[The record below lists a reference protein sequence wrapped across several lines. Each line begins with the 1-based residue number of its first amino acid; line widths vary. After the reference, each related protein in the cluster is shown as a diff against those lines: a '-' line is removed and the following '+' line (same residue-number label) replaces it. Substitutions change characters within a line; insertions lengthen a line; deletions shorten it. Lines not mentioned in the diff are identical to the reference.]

1 MIRGFRAIVLLAV
14 TAAASPVLLFGQ
26 TPSMSPDEVAAEQQS
41 VPTISPG
48 DQATTEQLARLF
60 DVMRIRDQ
68 MQTTRRV
75 IPSLVETQVQ
85 QQMEAMTAEV
95 APGSKLTVEQRAR
108 LDQLLRKYMAKAMD
122 MYPVDEMIADM
133 TKLYQKHLTRDDIE
147 AMTTFYASPA
157 GQHLLDAQ
165 PKIAQEY
172 MPLVMQRTAE
182 RTKTLTAEMMKDVA
196 ALKQSASPTRPAS
209 K

>member
-1 MIRGFRAIVLLAV
+1 MNRAIRTIVLLAS
-14 TAAASPVLLFGQ
+14 TAAASPVLLFSQ
-26 TPSMSPDEVAAEQQS
+26 ASSISPETATHQQS
-41 VPTISPG
+41 VPAISPG
-48 DQATTEQLARLF
+48 DQATAEQLARLF

-68 MQTTRRV
+68 MQTTRRI
-75 IPSLVETQVQ
+75 IPSLVETQVR
-85 QQMEAMTAEV
+85 QQMEGMSADLP
-95 APGSKLTVEQRAR
+95 PGSKLTAEQRTQM
-108 LDQLLRKYMAKAMD
+108 DQLLRKYMAKAMD
-122 MYPVDEMIADM
+122 MYPVDEMLADM
-133 TKLYQKHLTRDDIE
+133 TGLYQKHLTRDDIA

-182 RTKTLTAEMMKDVA
+182 RTKTLTAEMMKDLA